1 MVMKFEQKTFH
12 SNYIMR
18 QCAFCS
24 QNIKEI
30 DYREVELLTRFI
42 SSQAKIIDPR
52 HTGVCAKHQRRL
64 ASAIK
69 HARIIG
75 LLPFVRR

>member
-1 MVMKFEQKTFH
+1 
-12 SNYIMR
+12 MR
-18 QCAFCS
+18 QCVFCS

-30 DYREVELLTRFI
+30 DYRESDMLRRFL

-52 HTGVCAKHQRRL
+52 HTGICAKHQRKIAR
-64 ASAIK
+64 AIK
-69 HARIIG
+69 RARVMG